1 MIAHVSC
8 YSYITDIMHHWVSPG
23 RRLQMPQLFFFF
35 FLRKSS
41 HWWGGRLLLC
51 HERLTYGHDNF
62 ENLSAAAITNLLR
75 FAKYSQSRFV
85 KGSRDAVACC
95 SDFQLPSDHRLL
107 CRVDGT
113 FENSGPFFPQMKDDV
128 VFVFCD

>member
-23 RRLQMPQLFFFF
+23 RRLQMPQLFF